1 MGAGAP
7 IWPLRRLEHEGMG
20 AQHLQIYTLWA
31 PRGTFSTGKTVNQAL
46 QHLAKKRHRKGTAWP
61 ATGATGRWVADLGE
75 AESSGRLGASWKE
88 DKQGVRIWGQ
98 AESTVRSQL
107 SWLLAHS
114 SSQLVLKVGQ
124 VLSILVGA
132 SHPHPSLF
140 CPNSF
145 RAESALPLS
154 HM

>member
-1 MGAGAP
+1 MASHGGHWALGGGP
-7 IWPLRRLEHEGMG
+7 WRGRIIWL
-20 AQHLQIYTLWA
+20 
-31 PRGTFSTGKTVNQAL
+31 
-46 QHLAKKRHRKGTAWP
+46 
-61 ATGATGRWVADLGE
+61 
-75 AESSGRLGASWKE
+75 GRLGASWKE

-124 VLSILVGA
+124 DLSILVGA
-132 SHPHPSLF
+132 YHPHPSLF

>member
-1 MGAGAP
+1 MASQGGHWALGWGP
-7 IWPLRRLEHEGMG
+7 WRVKTIWL
-20 AQHLQIYTLWA
+20 
-31 PRGTFSTGKTVNQAL
+31 
-46 QHLAKKRHRKGTAWP
+46 
-61 ATGATGRWVADLGE
+61 
-75 AESSGRLGASWKE
+75 GRLDASWKE

-98 AESTVRSQL
+98 AESTACSQL
-107 SWLLAHS
+107 SRLPAHS

-140 CPNSF
+140 CPNSL
-145 RAESALPLS
+145 RAESALPLP

>member
-1 MGAGAP
+1 MASHGGHWALGGGP
-7 IWPLRRLEHEGMG
+7 WRGRIIWL
-20 AQHLQIYTLWA
+20 
-31 PRGTFSTGKTVNQAL
+31 
-46 QHLAKKRHRKGTAWP
+46 
-61 ATGATGRWVADLGE
+61 
-75 AESSGRLGASWKE
+75 GRLGASWKE

-124 VLSILVGA
+124 VLSILLGA